1 MVYFSRTLCG
11 IFHLRFRLVLLTL
24 YFCSTKSMD
33 SLTLKRHNFFQN
45 QNNRKATHG
54 FAHRRLLFKLQQ
66 KVQKFSDICVSRC
79 SPKTDPE
86 TNFLSSENR
95 SFVRYIFSLVTFK
108 ETFDILSFNNLFIYF
123 LNLFISLIEL
133 KNTH

>member
-11 IFHLRFRLVLLTL
+11 IFHLRFRLVLLTF

-45 QNNRKATHG
+45 QNNRKATHS
-54 FAHRRLLFKLQQ
+54 FAHRPLLFKLQQ
-66 KVQKFSDICVSRC
+66 KVQKFGDICVSWG

-86 TNFLSSENR
+86 TNFLSS
-95 SFVRYIFSLVTFK
+95 FTLH
-108 ETFDILSFNNLFIYF
+108 F
-123 LNLFISLIEL
+123 LIRNF
-133 KNTH
+133 